1 MLSKNFST
9 RFYNQKQL
17 FCIKYPFSAIF
28 RKISVKYP
36 LPVNRFGKVVSLL
49 FTLVFFYSHTFEL
62 AQVYIMKISL
72 FLIGI
77 VCSVT
82 FSFMIIMVAIEP
94 CKGKD
99 YFVFQVVNRH
109 VYFDISVLHLKS
121 IIREQFI
128 VAFSL
133 VQSNGR
139 VCSLRFL

>member
-1 MLSKNFST
+1 
-9 RFYNQKQL
+9 
-17 FCIKYPFSAIF
+17 
-28 RKISVKYP
+28 
-36 LPVNRFGKVVSLL
+36 
-49 FTLVFFYSHTFEL
+49 
-62 AQVYIMKISL
+62 MKISL

-128 VAFSL
+128 AAFSS